1 MREFYKWVTGSG
13 HFMMFFICQLCQQLR
28 LVLQLKGKIYGLP
41 YKNFLK
47 LKKLDKQ
54 SSEGLTFDYFNK
66 PTSCMFETLPVC
78 APCRHTS
85 ADADSRPQRTCGPSA
100 SIRLRLPGACRI
112 QSASSSAR
120 LRLRHVKTP
129 APFSP
134 HTGWSY
140 HPSISHSPSPDHY
153 CLCLPSTGSWG

>member
-1 MREFYKWVTGSG
+1 MGHRVRAFYDVFHFPFSPAAERENMWFTTQELFNAK
-13 HFMMFFICQLCQQLR
+13 R
-28 LVLQLKGKIYGLP
+28 
-41 YKNFLK
+41 
-47 LKKLDKQ
+47 LDKQ
-54 SSEGLTFDYFNK
+54 TSEGSTFDYFNK
-66 PTSCMFETLPVC
+66 PSSCMFETLPVC
-78 APCRHTS
+78 VSCRHTS

-120 LRLRHVKTP
+120 LRLWHVKTL

-134 HTGWSY
+134 HAGWSY

-153 CLCLPSTGSWG
+153 CLCMPSTGSWG

>member
-1 MREFYKWVTGSG
+1 MCHSYVN
-13 HFMMFFICQLCQQLR
+13 IQLG
-28 LVLQLKGKIYGLP
+28 LVLRLKGKIYGLP
-41 YKNFLK
+41 HKNILMLK
-47 LKKLDKQ
+47 DYINKRE
-54 SSEGLTFDYFNK
+54 EGTFDYFNK

-78 APCRHTS
+78 VSCRHTS

-129 APFSP
+129 ALFSP
-134 HTGWSY
+134 HAGWSY

-153 CLCLPSTGSWG
+153 CLCMPSTGSWG